1 MEGTIAIIHY
11 YEYSVLLARWFVAFA
26 YTEHLYI
33 TSIHYNIYINL
44 SLRLLYKYNDVKCFI
59 ETRVRSKI
67 IYSFEWRLFQNI
79 YVRVYIITNK
89 CLRKILNYTYNI
101 SSVRNIYYIVGI
113 LWFIIRAERIGFK
126 KKIRRQQRVCILYIL
141 YIII

>member
-1 MEGTIAIIHY
+1 MNIVF
-11 YEYSVLLARWFVAFA
+11 YSHDDLLPSL
-26 YTEHLYI
+26 TQNLYI
-33 TSIHYNIYINL
+33 TSIQYNIYINL

-67 IYSFEWRLFQNI
+67 IYSLGWRLFKICII
-79 YVRVYIITNK
+79 YTTNK
-89 CLRKILNYTYNI
+89 FKIILYTYNI

-113 LWFIIRAERIGFK
+113 LWFIIRAERIGFQ

-141 YIII
+141 YNII